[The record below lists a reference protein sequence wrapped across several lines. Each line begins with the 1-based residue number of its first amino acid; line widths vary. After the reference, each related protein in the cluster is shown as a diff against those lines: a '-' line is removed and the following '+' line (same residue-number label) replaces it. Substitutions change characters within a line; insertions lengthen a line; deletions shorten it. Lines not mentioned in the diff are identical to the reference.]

1 MKPSIKKVTAFAGGR
16 RVASGDLVEVALAA
30 KAAAD
35 RDGSVPVLVFDDET
49 SRLVELDLRGT
60 PQEITARLKAERD
73 PGDAVAE
80 PRGPGR
86 PRLGVVSREVTL
98 LPRHWQWLGAQ
109 PGGASVTVRKLID
122 EARRMNNGRDRV
134 RAAREVTYRFMTAMA
149 GNYAGYEE
157 ALRALFAGEKA
168 RFDETIESWP
178 ADVRTH
184 VDTLSAAAWAG

>member
-1 MKPSIKKVTAFAGGR
+1 M
-16 RVASGDLVEVALAA
+16 EVALAA
-30 KAAAD
+30 KAAVD
-35 RDGSVPVLVFDDET
+35 RDDSVPVLVFDDET

-60 PQEITARLKAERD
+60 PQEIVARLKADAD
-73 PGDAVAE
+73 PGVAVAE

-122 EARRMNNGRDRV
+122 EARRVNDGRDRV

-157 ALRALFAGEKA
+157 ALRALFAGKKA

-178 ADVRTH
+178 ADVRAH
-184 VDTLSAAAWAG
+184 VDTLSAAAWAD